1 MWQHYSQWPTGGS
14 NPGVLGGGQIKW
26 HMLTVELFSLEKDGG
41 LTRATAGMAVK
52 DIVRRE
58 ISQSQESRYCMILLI

>member
-1 MWQHYSQWPTGGS
+1 
-14 NPGVLGGGQIKW
+14 
-26 HMLTVELFSLEKDGG
+26 MLTVELFSLEKDGG

-58 ISQSQESRYCMILLI
+58 ISQSQERQILYDSTYMKKDKYCMILLI